1 MNTNRL
7 FILCIAC
14 CLASTGLS
22 DTFKHKQTGES
33 FSGFATQKII
43 GSQTRVYNS
52 DQKTFVTVQLGDY
65 QVTYNEQ
72 GRRGTVVLVPLVQPE
87 VFISQT
93 VAEQIA
99 ESIIDA
105 SNSGPLGII
114 LEIDNPGGSGEAM
127 KIIASAVSQTTNC
140 PGAAYISGKTYGGAF
155 NAAAVVAVACRKVYI
170 SPTSA
175 IGAVGPMTGL
185 SKAAADY
192 KSYLAT
198 YAPDTL
204 VAYSSYAISLAQKH
218 QRPEILVR
226 GLVDKKLSIIE
237 VNNPDGSQSFVPK
250 AARLSNQTF
259 VRTISEGLPDTSKE
273 IAAAEVAGS
282 VLSLSATDAV
292 KTGLADE
299 IAPSRNDV
307 LTLMNIPPAQF
318 VNAQGIESVIKKFT
332 AAKRNIA
339 KGLAQIDQLE
349 QQAEQLDTQYQ
360 QVQEQ
365 LRTGTQTREVLRS
378 NQRERTRFPDS
389 YNPYYTDNNTNTAA
403 RSSRYD
409 PASRERVT
417 TVEPNINPVLL
428 QNQLA
433 MTLRELVAEYR
444 RVINLAE
451 RWPGGLPPELPLSTL
466 QNNMTSASTQ
476 LDNLYRMNTY
486 SPNQNQNTLNS
497 LGRRGY

>member
-1 MNTNRL
+1 MKTSHL
-7 FILCIAC
+7 SILCITC

-33 FSGFATQKII
+33 FSGFATQKNI

-52 DQKTFVTVQLGDY
+52 EQKTFVTIQLGDY
-65 QVTYNEQ
+65 QVTYNEK
-72 GRRGTVVLVPLVQPE
+72 GRRSTVVLVPLSQPE
-87 VFISQT
+87 VFMSQT

-99 ESIIDA
+99 QSIIDA
-105 SNSGPLGII
+105 SNTGPLGIL
-114 LEIDNPGGSGEAM
+114 LEIDSPGGNGDTM
-127 KIIASAVSQTTNC
+127 KIISSAVSQTTNC
-140 PGAAYISGKTYGGAF
+140 PVAAYISGKTYGGAF
-155 NAAAVVAVACRKVYI
+155 NAAAIVAVACRQVYI
-170 SPTSA
+170 SPTAA

-185 SKAAADY
+185 SKTALDY
-192 KSYLAT
+192 KSYLAA

-204 VAYSSYAISLAQKH
+204 VAYSSYATSLAQKH

-226 GLVDKKLSIIE
+226 GLIDKKLSIIE
-237 VNNPDGSQSFVPK
+237 VSNPDGSMSFVPK
-250 AARLSNQTF
+250 DDRLSNQTF
-259 VRTISEGLPDTSKE
+259 VRTIAEGLPETSRE
-273 IAAAEVAGS
+273 IAAADVAGS
-282 VLSLSATDAV
+282 VLSLSAADAV
-292 KTGLADE
+292 KMGLADE

-307 LTLMNIPPAQF
+307 LSLMNIPSAQF
-318 VNAQGIESVIKKFT
+318 VNAQGIDSVIKKFT

-349 QQAEQLDTQYQ
+349 QQAEQLDTHFQ

-378 NQRERTRFPDS
+378 NRRDRTRFPDS
-389 YNPYYTDNNTNTAA
+389 YNQYYTDYNTNMAA

-409 PASRERVT
+409 SSSRERVT

-433 MTLRELVAEYR
+433 ATLRELIAEYR

-486 SPNQNQNTLNS
+486 YPNQNQNTLNS